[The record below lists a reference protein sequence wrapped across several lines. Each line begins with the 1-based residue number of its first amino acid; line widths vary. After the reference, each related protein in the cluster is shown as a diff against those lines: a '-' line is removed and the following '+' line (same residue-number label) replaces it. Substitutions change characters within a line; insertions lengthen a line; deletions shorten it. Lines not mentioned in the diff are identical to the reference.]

1 MSGVRVIS
9 FSLAPL
15 KMHAPFRQ
23 PDESQLHQTWRGG
36 ANGQHYFNSDYARQ
50 LIETFNRCG
59 DMQAINELLK
69 HVEPL
74 AKSILEYRNTTQ
86 HASVDELLSRI
97 RIKLWRSLRLYDAE
111 RGTAFSFVARII
123 QSISYSAVSDAWNR
137 SERFCELNGENYY
150 HPCGADSAQM
160 VADIESR
167 VRSIKTPCT
176 DLDELEA
183 QRWFANSFLDC
194 EFHIRRHQAANC
206 AMQVFRLDYVRS
218 RWLFDLTLLS
228 IRRELIADR
237 RLTPIS
243 PGSLECAG

>member
-1 MSGVRVIS
+1 
-9 FSLAPL
+9 
-15 KMHAPFRQ
+15 MHAPFQ
-23 PDESQLHQTWRGG
+23 PPPDLSHQTWRHPDG
-36 ANGQHYFNSDYARQ
+36 GQHYFNSDYARK
-50 LIETFNRCG
+50 LIETFNQCG
-59 DMQAINELLK
+59 NMQAINELLR

-86 HASVDELLSRI
+86 HESVDELMSKI
-97 RIKLWRSLRLYDAE
+97 RVKVWKSARLYDPGK
-111 RGTAFSFVARII
+111 GTTFSFVARII
-123 QSISYSAVSDAWNR
+123 QSISYSAVADAWNR
-137 SERFCELNGENYY
+137 AERFCELNGENYY
-150 HPCGADSAQM
+150 HPCGADSRFA

-167 VRSIKTPCT
+167 VFSIKTPCT
-176 DLDELEA
+176 DPYELQA

-194 EFHIRRHQAANC
+194 EFHIRKHQAANC

>member
-1 MSGVRVIS
+1 MSKIRV
-9 FSLAPL
+9 
-15 KMHAPFRQ
+15 KV
-23 PDESQLHQTWRGG
+23 W
-36 ANGQHYFNSDYARQ
+36 
-50 LIETFNRCG
+50 
-59 DMQAINELLK
+59 
-69 HVEPL
+69 
-74 AKSILEYRNTTQ
+74 KS
-86 HASVDELLSRI
+86 A
-97 RIKLWRSLRLYDAE
+97 RLYDPGK
-111 RGTAFSFVARII
+111 GTTFSFVARII
-123 QSISYSAVSDAWNR
+123 QSISYSAVADAWNR
-137 SERFCELNGENYY
+137 AERFCELNGENYY
-150 HPCGADSAQM
+150 HPCGADSRFA

-167 VRSIKTPCT
+167 VFSIKTPCT
-176 DLDELEA
+176 DPYELQA